1 MRVFDAALHLLHPF
15 MPFITEELWHQLP
28 RLRPGP
34 SLSLEPFGLV
44 SERVADPVSERQF
57 QAVQELVVVARNA
70 KAEMGL
76 QSKKPSV
83 QVASDDLR
91 ILELLRAHQE
101 IIVRLAGVQ
110 ALNFSRARLAAELT
124 GVRVGSLFDLRLM
137 YEEQVDPQAER
148 ARLEKEKE
156 KTEQALAQ
164 ARKQLDNQDFLARAP
179 QEVVRGVERRH
190 AELTE
195 HLRKIA
201 ESLERL
207 KT

>member
-1 MRVFDAALHLLHPF
+1 
-15 MPFITEELWHQLP
+15 
-28 RLRPGP
+28 
-34 SLSLEPFGLV
+34 LV

-57 QAVQELVVVARNA
+57 EAVQEVVVATRNA

-76 QSKKPSV
+76 QTKRPSV
-83 QVASDDLR
+83 HVASDDLR

-101 IIVRLAGVQ
+101 IIVRLAGVE
-110 ALNFSRARLAAELT
+110 ALNLSRGRLEAELT
-124 GVRVGSLFDLRLM
+124 GVRAGTLFDLRLI

-164 ARKQLDNQDFLARAP
+164 AKKQLDNKDFLARAP
-179 QEVVRGVERRH
+179 EEVVRGVERRH
-190 AELTE
+190 AELAE

-207 KT
+207 K